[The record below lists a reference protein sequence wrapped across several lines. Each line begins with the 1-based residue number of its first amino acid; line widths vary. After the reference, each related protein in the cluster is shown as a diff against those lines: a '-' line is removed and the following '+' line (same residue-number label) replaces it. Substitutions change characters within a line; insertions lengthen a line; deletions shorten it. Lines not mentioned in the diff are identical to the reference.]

1 MKMELSVTEVVD
13 VFKEIQRQPRKI
25 FEMIRLDVR
34 ELVGRYLSEVMKAE
48 LTHFWGREPYE
59 RNGQRPN
66 YRNGSYSRRFA
77 LKGIGEV
84 HVNVPRNRRGEYQTQ
99 VLPRCQQYE
108 NEIGKDFLW
117 EVSRMDLSEIR
128 RFSRREISIA
138 IPFLPLLLLGWNC
151 TGGQTP

>member
-48 LTHFWGREPYE
+48 LTHFLGREPYE

-66 YRNGSYSRRFA
+66 YRNGSYGRRFA

-84 HVNVPRNRRGEYQTQ
+84 HVNVPRDRRGEYQTQ
-99 VLPRCQQYE
+99 VLPRCQQY
-108 NEIGKDFLW
+108 DRTFTD
-117 EVSRMDLSEIR
+117 R
-128 RFSRREISIA
+128 
-138 IPFLPLLLLGWNC
+138 LLEWV
-151 TGGQTP
+151 